1 MQSLVNLNANMAG
14 IFLGNDLYTMNM
26 DDRHHR
32 TLFNMDD
39 RHHRTLFN
47 IGTKGYMIKKK
58 HFLRTYKQNCLKPN
72 IA

>member
-32 TLFNMDD
+32 TCLTWM
-39 RHHRTLFN
+39 TVT
-47 IGTKGYMIKKK
+47 IG
-58 HFLRTYKQNCLKPN
+58 HCLT
-72 IA
+72 